1 MTNHTEDQD
10 LTPAPALAPETE
22 RDDPQSEPDTIARPH
37 GPVRGRTP
45 LLAKVVVTAVVIRAQ
60 GHGRFLQD
68 QGLAPETGT
77 VGADHIVLGQG
88 LDQITGRGVEVA
100 RVLMID
106 ETAVIAMIPHNIAG
120 DTAGPVP
127 ILDLD
132 LARPVLNAVG
142 RQSMR
147 KSANLLLQSLKG

>member
-1 MTNHTEDQD
+1 MTNHTDDRD

-22 RDDPQSEPDTIARPH
+22 LDDPQSAPDTIARPH

-45 LLAKVVVTAVVIRAQ
+45 LLAKAVVTAVVIRAQ
-60 GHGRFLQD
+60 GRGRFLQG
-68 QGLAPETGT
+68 QGLVLETGT
-77 VGADHIVLGQG
+77 AVADHIVLGQG
-88 LDQITGRGVEVA
+88 LDQIIGRGVEVA
-100 RVLMID
+100 RVPMID
-106 ETAVIAMIPHNIAG
+106 ETAAIAMIPHNIAG

-132 LARPVLNAVG
+132 LARPAPNAVG